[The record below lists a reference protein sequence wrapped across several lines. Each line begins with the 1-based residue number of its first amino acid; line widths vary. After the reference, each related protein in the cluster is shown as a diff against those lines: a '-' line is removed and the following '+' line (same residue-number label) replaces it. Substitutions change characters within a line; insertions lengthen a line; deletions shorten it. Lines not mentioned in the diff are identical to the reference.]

1 MKGGATNGRSTRFL
15 IAAYAGLAVAFAV
28 ATLRV
33 LASSGGIVATDFSV
47 FSTAWWLI
55 LNGKGAALYDVNAQ
69 TAAQHVVMGG
79 AQFEGGLLAF
89 LNPPHAALAG
99 VPFGWLR
106 ETSSATVAF
115 ASWTAL
121 NLVLLVQLDRWVRI
135 TAGAGT
141 GAKRWIVTLALLA
154 FYPVFEVITI
164 GQLSI
169 LLAAAVLGVYR
180 ATVNSRPLA
189 GAAWLLVISI
199 KPQLML
205 PLLVFLAMR
214 RSFALLCWF
223 ALLSILVGV
232 ATAIVLGPMIWI
244 DYLRHIG
251 ALEHFFAT
259 GTPEY
264 MFNLRGL
271 LAREALFLQPQ
282 TVQQVA
288 YAASIVAAACLGFA
302 FWMWRIE
309 EYEEVQLPYALA
321 VATALLFSP
330 HLFVQ
335 DTVIWAVP
343 LALAAERA
351 RTLHHRPSLVVGLS
365 LALPVVFAAAH
376 LSVALAGLRVS
387 LDLQFA
393 MLAASAF
400 AIGRMAISARVD
412 DVPEACNVAPGVMA
426 RKHPATIGDIW

>member
-1 MKGGATNGRSTRFL
+1 VDAVATKGRATRVL
-15 IAAYAGLAVAFAV
+15 IAAYAGLALAFAL

-33 LASSGGIVATDFSV
+33 VASPNGIVATDFSV

-55 LNGKGAALYDVNAQ
+55 LNGQGAAIYDVSAQ

-99 VPFGWLR
+99 IPFGWLR
-106 ETSSATVAF
+106 QISSAPVAF
-115 ASWTAL
+115 ASWTVL
-121 NLVLLVQLDRWVRI
+121 NLVLLVLLDRWLRI
-135 TAGAGT
+135 TVGAGT
-141 GAKRWIVTLALLA
+141 GSTRWIVTFALVA
-154 FYPVFEVITI
+154 FYPVFEVIKI

-169 LLAAAVLGVYR
+169 LLAVAVLGLYR
-180 ATVNSRPLA
+180 ATLNSRPLA
-189 GAAWLLVISI
+189 GAAWLLVISV

-205 PLLVFLAMR
+205 PLLVFLVIR
-214 RSFALLCWF
+214 RSFTLLGYF
-223 ALLSILVGV
+223 ALMSIMVGV
-232 ATAIVLGPMIWI
+232 VTAIVLGPMIWI
-244 DYLRHIG
+244 DYLRHVG

-264 MFNLRGL
+264 MFNVRGL
-271 LAREALFLQPQ
+271 LAREAIFLQPQ
-282 TVQQVA
+282 TTQRIA
-288 YAASIVAAACLGFA
+288 YAGSIVATACLGIV
-302 FWMWRIE
+302 FWRWRIHDAE
-309 EYEEVQLPYALA
+309 DVQTAYALA

-351 RTLHHRPSLVVGLS
+351 WTLDHRHTIVVLS
-365 LALPVVFAAAH
+365 LTLPVLFAAAH
-376 LSVALAGLRVS
+376 FSAGLAGLRVS

-393 MLAASAF
+393 LLAAAALATARMAYSF
-400 AIGRMAISARVD
+400 ARSSIGRCAHIVPAIQYCETR
-412 DVPEACNVAPGVMA
+412 P
-426 RKHPATIGDIW
+426 